1 MSSRTVAKD
10 LVVLAADTQMQRTIE
25 TILEYRRSSL
35 AIASDFSADVLSHP
49 NQDPGCRTDAGRV
62 LEPRRNTYQKA
73 IVIFD
78 YHGCGEQ
85 RLDAVEL
92 EARLEAQFSHGGWTQ
107 DRITFIVIDPELE
120 AWLFGASFHHIER
133 VVGWS
138 QPLDIRRW
146 LIERGFLL
154 REIAKPRDPKAA
166 FEAVLH
172 QQRIP
177 PSAKLF
183 ADLAQRVSLARC
195 QDRAF
200 QKFRATLQR
209 WFPAA

>member
-10 LVVLAADTQMQRTIE
+10 LIVLAADTQMQRTIE
-25 TILEYRRSSL
+25 TILEHRRSSL

-49 NQDPGCRTDAGRV
+49 NHDPGCRTDAGRV

-78 YHGCGEQ
+78 YHGCGER

-92 EARLEAQFSHGGWTQ
+92 ENRLETQFSQGGWTHDQ
-107 DRITFIVIDPELE
+107 ITFIVLDPELE

-138 QPLDIRRW
+138 QPQNIREW

-154 REIAKPRDPKAA
+154 PEITKPHDPKAA

-172 QQRIP
+172 QQKIP

-183 ADLAQRVSLARC
+183 ADLAQRASLARC

-200 QKFRATLQR
+200 QKFRTTLQR
-209 WFPAA
+209 WFPAE

>member
-1 MSSRTVAKD
+1 MAKD
-10 LVVLAADTQMQRTIE
+10 LIVLSADTQMQRTIE

-35 AIASDFSADVLSHP
+35 AIASGFSADVLSHP

-62 LEPRRNTYQKA
+62 LEPRRNAYRKA
-73 IVIFD
+73 MVIFD

-85 RLDAVEL
+85 RLDPVEL
-92 EARLEAQFSHGGWTQ
+92 ENRLEAQFSQGGWAQ
-107 DRITFIVIDPELE
+107 DRITFIVLDPELE

-138 QPLDIRRW
+138 QPQDIRRW

-154 REIAKPRDPKAA
+154 PETTKPHDPKAA

-172 QQRIP
+172 RQRIP

-183 ADLAQRVSLARC
+183 GELAQRVSLARC

-200 QKFRATLQR
+200 QKFRTTLQR
-209 WFPAA
+209 WFPAE